1 MTDSDRKYVVQ
12 TLATMLMTYM
22 QKPSMKHCGI
32 VAKVLIAKFPFLKD
46 DDGDGEVSCTS
57 NVCVCDISVVNT
69 LQHSWKWFIYYRCQN
84 VNRSST
90 KESSAKRP
98 RLSSE
103 DQTFHLYPP
112 TEGEDEVS
120 YGRNIELLK
129 AEWGKQKPRAEVVK
143 ELLTHTF
150 SNRFDTY
157 VHKHEPPSL
166 LEYLAEFPMLKKANY
181 VR

>member
-1 MTDSDRKYVVQ
+1 MMMEMKER
-12 TLATMLMTYM
+12 LAVPVKLYL
-22 QKPSMKHCGI
+22 H
-32 VAKVLIAKFPFLKD
+32 
-46 DDGDGEVSCTS
+46 
-57 NVCVCDISVVNT
+57 VCDINVIIT

-103 DQTFHLYPP
+103 DQTVHLYPP

-120 YGRNIELLK
+120 HSRNIELLR

-150 SNRFDTY
+150 SNRFDAY
-157 VHKHEPPSL
+157 VNKNEPPSL

-181 VR
+181 V

>member
-1 MTDSDRKYVVQ
+1 MMMEMKER
-12 TLATMLMTYM
+12 LA
-22 QKPSMKHCGI
+22 
-32 VAKVLIAKFPFLKD
+32 VLVKLYLH
-46 DDGDGEVSCTS
+46 
-57 NVCVCDISVVNT
+57 VCDIDVINT
-69 LQHSWKWFIYYRCQN
+69 SQHSWKWFIYYRCQN

-98 RLSSE
+98 RLSYE
-103 DQTFHLYPP
+103 DQTVHLYPP

-150 SNRFDTY
+150 SNRFDAY
-157 VHKHEPPSL
+157 VNKHEPPSL